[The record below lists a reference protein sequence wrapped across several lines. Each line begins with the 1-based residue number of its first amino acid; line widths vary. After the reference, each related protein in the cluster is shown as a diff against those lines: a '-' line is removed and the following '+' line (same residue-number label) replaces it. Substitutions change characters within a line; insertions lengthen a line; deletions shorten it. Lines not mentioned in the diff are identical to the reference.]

1 MSSDSFVL
9 SSTDTRKGL
18 FSLHSIRSRLII
30 AIGAALAVLLIACA
44 LFILMIVEKN
54 MVELAQS
61 FNNRTVEYYTSDTK
75 SILSKEFNICKTLQ
89 EAVELYEEIPVA
101 ERRDYLNTILRKVLV
116 ENEDFV
122 DTWTVWEPNA
132 LDGMD
137 AEYADTYCHD
147 STGRFIPYWTRS
159 GTTIDC
165 VALTDYDG
173 SFWYDQ
179 PRNSPKGILIEPN
192 LYEVAGKMIWVCG
205 VAFPIHDSSG
215 KAVGVVGLDMSLDSL
230 SSLLKSAKI
239 YESGYLTLISNDGL
253 VAVGKDLEQEGKI
266 FEDFN
271 KAEKKKLFQNAARTL
286 TPFGNMVMEDGVRT
300 LEIIKPFKVE
310 NADQVWYVGLM
321 VPYAEMTKQQ
331 KSLRV
336 IIIVIFALS
345 LMIVSSVASFIITKV
360 VREINKGVDA
370 MKNIA
375 QGDGDLTVRMS
386 VHNNDEMGIMYK
398 YFNKTIEKIQT
409 SIAQVKDESS
419 RMDQIGQTLSDNMN
433 DTAAAANQITA
444 NIDSINRQ
452 IIQQGDNVRGAGES
466 VEYIANNVA
475 SLIQD
480 IENQSA
486 SVVESSSAI
495 EEMVANIR
503 SVTNILEKNSSTIKE
518 LENSSEAG
526 KSSINTSV
534 DATRKIQEQSETL
547 LEASKVI
554 QNIASQTNLLA
565 MNAAIEAAHAGESGK
580 GFSVVADE
588 IRKLAEDSNTQ
599 GKKITKNLKEVL
611 KSIREVADSSKLL
624 QEKFNDIYSLTQIVS
639 EQETTIMSAMQ
650 EQSEGGG
657 QVLTAMRDINN
668 ITVNVKNG
676 GQEMSGAAQTVRS
689 DMNNLLRLTEEI
701 TSSMQEMSMGMEN
714 INHSINNAN
723 DLTHQNSDCIKA
735 LGMAVN
741 KFKV

>member
-1 MSSDSFVL
+1 MSSDSFVP

-452 IIQQGDNVRGAGES
+452 IILQGDNVRGAGES